1 MRSRAGKKEQGET
14 LESLEDW
21 TLGVNHMLMGTGLFL
36 EGKVGHI
43 VWEEVTK
50 VERRAEHWL
59 EDDLGSPTRRGKK
72 NFFPLLIHE
81 RDVSKRDVKVFF
93 PL

>member
-43 VWEEVTK
+43 VWEEVK
-50 VERRAEHWL
+50 EVERRAEHWL